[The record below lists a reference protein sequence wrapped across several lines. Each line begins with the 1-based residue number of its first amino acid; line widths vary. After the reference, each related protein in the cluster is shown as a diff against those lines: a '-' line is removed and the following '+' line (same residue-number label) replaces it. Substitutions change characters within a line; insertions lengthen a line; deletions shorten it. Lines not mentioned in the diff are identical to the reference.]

1 MGFMKTLTLKY
12 VSYINVF
19 LKGILL
25 KSELGGGPSR
35 AY

>member
-12 VSYINVF
+12 ISTIIVF
-19 LKGILL
+19 LAHHFNKF
-25 KSELGGGPSR
+25 ELGGGPSR